1 MEQNLFKMLSM
12 LIVNLS
18 SPPTQNVISDSFCL
32 SSHFWE
38 PVCTVNNYLSL
49 MPFGDYLVNTFEK
62 IIPGI
67 LFHGI

>member
-18 SPPTQNVISDSFCL
+18 SPHTRNVISDSFCL

-38 PVCTVNNYLSL
+38 QACIVNTYLSL
-49 MPFGDYLVNTFEK
+49 MPFGDFLVNTFDQ
-62 IIPGI
+62 IIPGV